1 MCMRL
6 WNAGFLHCAFEG
18 GMLLSLSGR
27 EGMRL
32 FPDIVLY
39 SEQGGFNEEMGKGVA
54 TKMLPQLIWPLWG
67 RNTIPID
74 GVDGEAPEKA
84 GERGPFQ
91 CDGRPYPT
99 MGDGC

>member
-1 MCMRL
+1 
-6 WNAGFLHCAFEG
+6 
-18 GMLLSLSGR
+18 MLLSLSGR

-39 SEQGGFNEEMGKGVA
+39 SEQGGFNEEMGKGVE

-74 GVDGEAPEKA
+74 GVDGEAPKSWRKGA
-84 GERGPFQ
+84 LSVQWATLPYY
-91 CDGRPYPT
+91 GRWVLELLWST
-99 MGDGC
+99 VGTLSSFW

>member
-1 MCMRL
+1 
-6 WNAGFLHCAFEG
+6 
-18 GMLLSLSGR
+18 
-27 EGMRL
+27 
-32 FPDIVLY
+32 
-39 SEQGGFNEEMGKGVA
+39 MGKGVE
-54 TKMLPQLIWPLWG
+54 TKMLPQLICPLWG

-91 CDGRPYPT
+91 CNGRPYPT